1 MGERTDSGDVPEIAH
16 LQGKMPP
23 GPVPEPGYRDRSGKF
38 TFVRKPST
46 ADLDAIYAL
55 TLREIGESVAA
66 KEVMHS
72 VYNHNEEAI
81 WAVFRSEDDSRQNPQ
96 LAGYIAYLLL
106 NEAGHAAL
114 KRDELDAAVP
124 DLALLARRGEKPAAL
139 YTWAI
144 IARGMGDLASAL
156 VAHAM
161 GLDLHD
167 SVPIYGR
174 VGSVGGL
181 KTIQRKQRSPNS
193 DQAHMGSLFEVKIS
207 PAERAALGA
216 LKIVPGPA
224 PKTLRPPK
232 HTYSTV
238 VARTSDEV
246 ARVFA
251 IRAAVFM
258 AEQKCPYDEEFDGN
272 DQTATHILGCV
283 DGEPAAALR
292 LRYFGGFVKMER
304 LAVLQRF
311 RHTLIA
317 KDIVDYA
324 VALVRRKGFTT
335 IYGNSQLHL
344 LRFWSR
350 FGFRPLAKNT
360 RVVFSDHEY
369 VEVIAEF
376 SPVPDSFTPFSDPLI
391 LIRPEGSWD
400 VPGPLDRSAA
410 RPATNP
416 H

>member
-1 MGERTDSGDVPEIAH
+1 MSEQAEIEHAPKTANLLGEIS
-16 LQGKMPP
+16 P
-23 GPVPEPGYRDRSGKF
+23 GPVPEPGYRDRGGKF
-38 TFVRKPST
+38 TFVRKP
-46 ADLDAIYAL
+46 APEDLAAIHAL
-55 TLREIGESVAA
+55 TLREIGESVAS

-81 WAVFRSEDDSRQNPQ
+81 WAVFRAEDDSRRDPQ
-96 LAGYIAYLLL
+96 LVGYIAYLLL
-106 NEAGHAAL
+106 NERGHAAL
-114 KRDELDAAVP
+114 KCDRLDAAAP
-124 DLALLARRGEKPAAL
+124 DLALLARRGERPAAL

-156 VAHAM
+156 VAYAM

-193 DQAHMGSLFEVKIS
+193 DQAQMGSLFEVKIS

-216 LKIVPGPA
+216 LKIVPGPKSRT
-224 PKTLRPPK
+224 PRPPK
-232 HTYSTV
+232 HTYRPL

-251 IRAAVFM
+251 VRAAVFM

-272 DQTATHILGCV
+272 DQTATHILGCI

-311 RHTLIA
+311 RHSLIA
-317 KDIVDYA
+317 KEIVEYA
-324 VALVRRKGFTT
+324 IALVRQKGFTV

-350 FGFRPLAKNT
+350 FGFNPIAKNT
-360 RVVFSDHEY
+360 KVVFSDHEY
-369 VEVIAEF
+369 VEVIAEY
-376 SPVPDSFTPFSDPLI
+376 PPLPDSFTPFSDPMV
-391 LIRPEGSWD
+391 LIRPEGLWD
-400 VPGPLDRSAA
+400 VPGPLDRSAT